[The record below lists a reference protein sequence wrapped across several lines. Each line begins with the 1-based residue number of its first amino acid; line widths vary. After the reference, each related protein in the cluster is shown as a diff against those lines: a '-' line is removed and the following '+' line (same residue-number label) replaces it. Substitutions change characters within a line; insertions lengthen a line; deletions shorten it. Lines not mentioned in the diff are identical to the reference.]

1 MADEPIAD
9 ESTASGRAAHD
20 PVERFGNRVADYVR
34 WRPGYPAALTAHLR
48 ARNWLWPAANVA
60 DVGAGTGLSSELFLD
75 AGCVVHAV
83 EPNAPMREAA
93 AERLGGREGFHAVDG
108 RAEATSLAGASVD
121 LVAAG
126 TAFHWFDAAPTR
138 AEFARILRPDGHVV
152 LFWNV
157 RRQEGFMLEYEAILR
172 AHCRGYAEVRSGR
185 RADEPAI
192 RAFFGAGFLETE
204 TFPNA
209 QRLDFEGLLGR
220 ARSSSYAPR
229 PGDDTYEP
237 MREALRAAFE
247 RGAVDGH
254 VTLNYDT
261 RLYAGRMP

>member
-1 MADEPIAD
+1 MADESIAGAT
-9 ESTASGRAAHD
+9 TAGGRTTHD

-48 ARNWLWPAANVA
+48 VRNWLWPGTSVA
-60 DVGAGTGLSSELFLD
+60 DVGAGTGLSSALFLD
-75 AGCVVHAV
+75 AGCIVHAV
-83 EPNAPMREAA
+83 EPNVPMREAA
-93 AERLGGREGFHAVDG
+93 ADLFGGRENFHSVDG
-108 RAEATSLAGASVD
+108 RAEATTLASASVD

-126 TAFHWFDAAPTR
+126 TAFHWFDQAPTR
-138 AEFARILRPDGHVV
+138 IEFARILRPGGHIV
-152 LFWNV
+152 LFWNL
-157 RRQEGFMLEYEAILR
+157 RRQDGFMLEYEAILR
-172 AHCRGYAEVRSGR
+172 AHCCGYAEVESSR

-229 PGDDTYEP
+229 PGDEAYEP
-237 MREALRAAFE
+237 LREALRAAFE
-247 RGAVDGH
+247 RSAVDGH